1 MKYINHGNKVS
12 RVGFAIVHHGSNP
25 LTSHCTGLNTT
36 PPAQNELYA
45 SGDHYL
51 LFVMLSKMGFRPP
64 SDAMEIYQMTG
75 QVLAAGWDE

>member
-1 MKYINHGNKVS
+1 MSKDPYE
-12 RVGFAIVHHGSNP
+12 GSNYKI
-25 LTSHCTGLNTT
+25 TKHQWGELNKFYQTIE

-64 SDAMEIYQMTG
+64 SDAMEIYQMAG
-75 QVLAAGWDE
+75 QILAAGWDE

>member
-1 MKYINHGNKVS
+1 MSKDPDESSNYKITKQQWDELNK
-12 RVGFAIVHHGSNP
+12 FYQTIE
-25 LTSHCTGLNTT
+25 